1 MRVASRLLGL
11 VTGLALSVGAVE
23 LAGQAEQASGLNV
36 GDLVPEFEA
45 PTDEGGIWR
54 SSDHVGEKLLVVYF
68 YPAAM
73 TDGCTAQACAFRDN
87 RTQLQE
93 LGAEVVGISGDRIE
107 TLKQFRGSNRINFP
121 LLSDSTGAVARTF
134 GVPTRAGGTMRR
146 VIDGHEV
153 ELTRDVTTA
162 RWTFIIGRD
171 GRILY
176 KDTQVNPEGDGDAVI
191 RAIRRLARR

>member
-1 MRVASRLLGL
+1 MRVAFRAFGL
-11 VTGLALSVGAVE
+11 VAGLS
-23 LAGQAEQASGLNV
+23 LAGGGLDLAAQAQEATGLNV
-36 GDLVPEFEA
+36 GDLVPAFEA
-45 PTDEGGIWR
+45 PTDEGGVWR

-121 LLSDSTGAVARTF
+121 LLSDSTGAVARVF

-146 VIDGHEV
+146 VIDGREV

-176 KDTQVNPEGDGDAVI
+176 RDTQVNAEGDGEAVV
-191 RAIRRLARR
+191 RAIRRLASS